1 MTTKPSTKDIKV
13 AKKELEKEMIKG
25 ILEYIKNGVFPNNS
39 PNSYINAYTI
49 VTNMADTDE
58 EKCEAIFEYHNKT
71 IQKFIEDCYKTVSKE
86 NTTQLIDSL
95 IKHTDNI
102 NFLIYWMYRIFTY
115 LDKFYTK
122 SKNKNSLSQNA
133 LHLYKE
139 YFFNPLE
146 DDIYREVNKL
156 IKEDRNCNIESRP
169 KIKTI
174 LKIIYVL
181 DLSNPKIMKENN
193 KISWV
198 QEGEDSRNETIYQDK
213 WYEKFK
219 LETIKFAKDKG
230 NADIHSMSAPEY
242 IASQLKYLDEET
254 IRKSE
259 YINPKYHPI
268 IDTINHKY
276 LIGENA
282 EELARM
288 DTGIPYMFKTKRND
302 ELKKTFQLFKFWEQ
316 SLNVITNAFMPYIK
330 KRGEE
335 INQNKEIT
343 KDPRKFI
350 P

>member
-1 MTTKPSTKDIKV
+1 MSSKGAIKDIKV

-49 VTNMADTDE
+49 VTNMADVGDE
-58 EKCEAIFEYHNKT
+58 KSKDLFEYHNET
-71 IQKFIEDCYKTVSKE
+71 IQKFIKDCYKEVSKE
-86 NTTQLIDSL
+86 NSTQLIDSF

-102 NFLIYWMYRIFTY
+102 NFLIYWMYRIFYY
-115 LDKFYTK
+115 LDRFYTK
-122 SKNKNSLSQNA
+122 SKSKNTLSQNSIK
-133 LHLYKE
+133 LYKE

-193 KISWV
+193 KISWI
-198 QEGEDSRNETIYQDK
+198 QEGENSNNETIYQDK

-242 IASQLKYLDEET
+242 Y
-254 IRKSE
+254 
-259 YINPKYHPI
+259 
-268 IDTINHKY
+268 
-276 LIGENA
+276 
-282 EELARM
+282 
-288 DTGIPYMFKTKRND
+288 
-302 ELKKTFQLFKFWEQ
+302 KKK
-316 SLNVITNAFMPYIK
+316 
-330 KRGEE
+330 
-335 INQNKEIT
+335 
-343 KDPRKFI
+343 
-350 P
+350 